1 MSDRLNNFES
11 SLRIET
17 DETDETEIND
27 NNNYNTNTSIKQ
39 NKSKDNFV
47 KLQDFNLKITE
58 LSNKI

>member
-1 MSDRLNNFES
+1 MSDKLNKVES
-11 SLRIET
+11 SLGIES
-17 DETDETEIND
+17 DETDINGNTND
-27 NNNYNTNTSIKQ
+27 NTNTSRSQ